1 MPAHSDHRKTL
12 LPVAVLVSGEGTNLQ
27 ALLDTVHGREAQIV
41 AVACSVPDAPALRR
55 AVRRGVPVAVFSSSH
70 YAHRRIRDEA
80 MADWLSDR
88 GAQLIVLAGFMELLT
103 ESFLERFPEAVINIH
118 PSLLPDFPGLRAI
131 EQALAHGREIF
142 GVTVHHVDAGMDTG
156 PVIAQDSIELP
167 GATDPSEVLKALR
180 PLEHALLSSVVRE
193 IASQRRLVPV

>member
-1 MPAHSDHRKTL
+1 
-12 LPVAVLVSGEGTNLQ
+12 
-27 ALLDTVHGREAQIV
+27 
-41 AVACSVPDAPALRR
+41 
-55 AVRRGVPVAVFSSSH
+55 
-70 YAHRRIRDEA
+70 